1 MIANRKRSN
10 SMADTSANEAT
21 GAEVDAVKEDIE
33 RLRDDLGSLL
43 SDIGSFSREKL
54 ADTRDK
60 LSAALGAVEGRA
72 YGRMQGT
79 ARMMRNRGQ
88 QAVDK
93 SRGAVEQK
101 PITYVLAAF
110 AAGVILASL
119 FEWKKGS

>member
-1 MIANRKRSN
+1 MAGT
-10 SMADTSANEAT
+10 SMNEVA
-21 GAEVDAVKEDIE
+21 GVEVDAVKEDIE

-43 SDIGSFSREKL
+43 GDIESFSREKL

-60 LSAALGAVEGRA
+60 LSAALEAVEGRA
-72 YGRMQGT
+72 YGRVQGT
-79 ARMMRNRGQ
+79 ARMMRNRSQ
-88 QAVDK
+88 QAVDM

-101 PITYVLAAF
+101 PITYVLASF